1 MSRVYQSVREV
12 VQGTLNRTTPDP
24 TVSARAPA
32 KDDSLSDVVEELNKI
47 FVDGISRLK
56 TAVSDDRAV
65 ALSKTKH
72 AEQVIEGLK
81 ANITGLEAR
90 VRETED
96 TLHHQNVAAQKTE
109 ESLRTEIGDLGRA
122 LKDKEEALQSR
133 ISEVNDVRSKLDVMA
148 EQVTHLEL
156 AIEQATREA
165 ASKVQEAE
173 HVIEGLKANVTGL
186 EARLKEAA
194 DTVERKDAAL
204 QNLENNLRA
213 EIRDLQSVVTNK
225 DQALESR
232 EKEVNDLRSKID
244 AMAEQVTQSE
254 LAVHQARREAATK
267 IQEAEEVIESL
278 QANIIV
284 LEATLKAKLSHAEQN
299 GVDST
304 DSSINELDPDRNEST
319 IDLDGHSQLQRNE
332 TTASMAQAF
341 GNLQAR
347 ATARITEAARET
359 VPPEAFVRIVAEFSR
374 FANVIENVASLIVRD
389 HVRTLGES
397 MEEFPPT
404 RLPELLESLS
414 NEISHNKLKADF
426 RQRFASV
433 NRAGD

>member
-1 MSRVYQSVREV
+1 M
-12 VQGTLNRTTPDP
+12 QGTLNRTTPDA
-24 TVSARAPA
+24 TVSPRATA
-32 KDDSLSDVVEELNKI
+32 NDDSLSDAVEELDKL
-47 FVDGISRLK
+47 FVDGIIRLK
-56 TAVSDDRAV
+56 AAVSDDRAV

-81 ANITGLEAR
+81 ANIAGLEAR

-96 TLHHQNVAAQKTE
+96 TLHNQNVAGQKTE

-122 LKDKEEALQSR
+122 LKDKEEALQIR
-133 ISEVNDVRSKLDVMA
+133 IYEVNDLRSKIDAMA
-148 EQVTHLEL
+148 EQVRQSEL
-156 AIEQATREA
+156 AIEQATRKA

-173 HVIEGLKANVTGL
+173 HGIEGLKANVTGL
-186 EARLKEAA
+186 EARLKETE

-244 AMAEQVTQSE
+244 AMAEQVRQSE
-254 LAVHQARREAATK
+254 LAVHHARREAATK

-278 QANIIV
+278 KANIIV
-284 LEATLKAKLSHAEQN
+284 LEATLKAQLCHGEQN

-304 DSSINELDPDRNEST
+304 DSSINALDQDRNEPA
-319 IDLDGHSQLQRNE
+319 IDLDGHSQLQRNG

-359 VPPEAFVRIVAEFSR
+359 VPPEAFVRIVAEFSK

-397 MEEFPPT
+397 MEEFPQK

-414 NEISHNKLKADF
+414 NEISYNKLKTDF
-426 RQRFASV
+426 RERFASV
-433 NRAGD
+433 NRG